1 MIKVGPGRVTVLAR
15 RPEQAAQLVAEL
27 GAALPDAELTAGPL
41 SAAAAVADGVYH
53 PVIVNTTPLGMA
65 GANAGYSPWPAAP
78 LTPLLRQAQAA
89 GARFANGLGM
99 LVNQAAEAFELWT
112 NHKPDRD
119 VMRRA
124 VIL

>member
-1 MIKVGPGRVTVLAR
+1 M
-15 RPEQAAQLVAEL
+15 
-27 GAALPDAELTAGPL
+27 L

-65 GANAGYSPWPAAP
+65 GANAGHSPWPAAP